1 MTQLAKQDERALTPR
16 TIHEV
21 FVEMALNPDI
31 DPARI
36 AALMELQIKA
46 EERNAEKEFN
56 AAFARLQ
63 PRMPRI
69 LKRGTIE
76 MGSKGSMKFARY
88 EDLDTAIRHLYVAE
102 GFSLSF
108 VSEPTDKGIVL
119 VAVLAHGAGHSK
131 TSRLQLPADTGA
143 GRNSLQALG
152 SSLSYAKRYLTCD
165 IFNII
170 TIGQDDDGTAGDY
183 ILAKQVE
190 NIENF
195 FHEIGEE
202 SRPKFLEMFGVKSV
216 PDLTKSNYIPAIN
229 FLQAKRNGMGKREK

>member
-1 MTQLAKQDERALTPR
+1 MTQLAKQDERAIAPR

-76 MGSKGSMKFARY
+76 MGTKGSMKFARY
-88 EDLDTAIRHLYVAE
+88 EDLDTAIRGLYVAE

-165 IFNII
+165 IFNIV
-170 TIGQDDDGTAGDY
+170 TVNEDDDATAGDY
-183 ILAKQVE
+183 ISEKQVE

-195 FHEIGEE
+195 FYEIGEE
-202 SRPKFLEMFGVKSV
+202 RRPKFLETFGVKGVS
-216 PDLTKSNYIPAIN
+216 DLTKSNYTPAIN
-229 FLQAKRNGMGKREK
+229 LLNAIRRGKK